1 MAQKHLEP
9 GTKVNLVPLGPALLD
24 SRSTAI
30 VKGRQLEVVRIV
42 LLTGK
47 RMKEH
52 QVPGEMTVQ
61 CLEGCIEFQTP
72 DTAHVLE
79 SGDFIHLEAG
89 VPHALHAVRDS
100 SALVTI
106 FVGSV

>member
-9 GTKVNLVPLGPALLD
+9 GTKMNLAPLGVALGD
-24 SRSTAI
+24 ARTTAV

-42 LLTGK
+42 LLAGK

-52 QVPGEMTVQ
+52 KVSGEMTVH
-61 CLEGCIEFQTP
+61 CLEGRVEFQAQQTLY
-72 DTAHVLE
+72 VLE
-79 SGDFIHLEAG
+79 AGDFIHLAG
-89 VPHALHAVRDS
+89 GTPHALHALMDS

-106 FVGSV
+106 SIGSV

>member
-9 GTKVNLVPLGPALLD
+9 GTKMNLSPLGIALGAA
-24 SRSTAI
+24 RTTAV

-42 LLTGK
+42 LLAGK

-52 QVPGEMTVQ
+52 HVPGEMTVH

-72 DTAHVLE
+72 QTLHVLE
-79 SGDFIHLEAG
+79 PGDFVHLDAAA
-89 VPHALHAVRDS
+89 PHALHALKDS

-106 FVGSV
+106 VIGSV

>member
-9 GTKVNLVPLGPALLD
+9 GTKMNLSPLGAALVD
-24 SRSTAI
+24 ARTTAV

-42 LLTGK
+42 LLAGR

-52 QVPGEMTVQ
+52 QVPGEMTVH

-72 DTAHVLE
+72 QTLYVLE
-79 SGDFIHLEAG
+79 PGDFIHLEAG
-89 VPHALHAVRDS
+89 APHALHALKDA

-106 FVGSV
+106 FIGGV